1 MDGPRLYGILI
12 ENFRSIDRKVEVRL
26 DAPVVLVHGQN
37 GAGKTSLLLAIELAL
52 TGGIP
57 SMERADTR
65 YKQQLLH
72 QGTSEGR
79 VVLNLA
85 AVDDLEG
92 RFVGYGKI
100 VFHRIDI
107 TLFDTPAASAFL
119 RSILC
124 DLAWIDLTASTNS
137 GIEAA
142 GARKTDRAATG
153 KLDRVEQRPHSSTI
167 L

>member
-79 VVLNLA
+79 VVLNLE
-85 AVDDLEG
+85 AVEG
-92 RFVGYGKI
+92 ASQPFEVKLNSKGMTSNHILSEKYCKFFSESCYLPQSALTQLLTICQESDSRV
-100 VFHRIDI
+100 
-107 TLFDTPAASAFL
+107 DTKS
-119 RSILC
+119 R
-124 DLAWIDLTASTNS
+124 
-137 GIEAA
+137 
-142 GARKTDRAATG
+142 
-153 KLDRVEQRPHSSTI
+153 
-167 L
+167 